1 MDDYS
6 WLILGTGGLISG
18 TISGLLG
25 IGGGIVTIPL
35 MIALGYSPVQ
45 AIATS
50 SLFIV
55 MTSIS
60 GSIQNWMM
68 GYLSFRKIMI
78 LGIPAFITT
87 GIGVHFANRIPPH
100 IILAAFGV
108 ILVMNIYLIELR
120 KQLATNAEPAIPV
133 TPILNPVVAMSS
145 EKIIPAISEPAILNP
160 VVAMSSEEIIPAI
173 SEPAILNPVVAMGAE
188 ETIPAISEPAILN
201 PVVAMGAEETIPAKS
216 ILNPVV
222 AIDTGGAMSV
232 IPASNPLLYT
242 IGTGSIAGIMA
253 GLFGLGGGTVMVPLQ
268 ILLLGEPI
276 KAAIQTS
283 LGVIVI
289 TALAAYVGHSFEGN
303 IILIP
308 GVILGIGGVLGAQ
321 LSTRVLPKLPDQ
333 IVRLALRFFLGILA
347 IYVFWQSWVN
357 FSAIGA

>member
-120 KQLATNAEPAIPV
+120 KQLATNTEPGIPV
-133 TPILNPVVAMSS
+133 AP
-145 EKIIPAISEPAILNP
+145 ILNP

-173 SEPAILNPVVAMGAE
+173 SEPAILNPVVAMGSEEIIPAISEPAILNSVVAMGSE
-188 ETIPAISEPAILN
+188 ETIPAISEPA
-201 PVVAMGAEETIPAKS
+201 

>member
-1 MDDYS
+1 MNDYS
-6 WLILGTGGLISG
+6 WLILGTGGLVSG
-18 TISGLLG
+18 VISGLLG

-60 GSIQNWMM
+60 GSIQNWLM
-68 GYLSFRKIMI
+68 GYLNFRKIMI

-87 GIGVHFANRIPPH
+87 GIGVYFASRIPPYL
-100 IILAAFGV
+100 ILAAFGV

-120 KQLATNAEPAIPV
+120 KQLVSNVEPATLNSAVATVIEIPN
-133 TPILNPVVAMSS
+133 IA
-145 EKIIPAISEPAILNP
+145 
-160 VVAMSSEEIIPAI
+160 EEIIPATATLDSAVVMGTESTI
-173 SEPAILNPVVAMGAE
+173 SMTPDFNSLI
-188 ETIPAISEPAILN
+188 
-201 PVVAMGAEETIPAKS
+201 
-216 ILNPVV
+216 
-222 AIDTGGAMSV
+222 
-232 IPASNPLLYT
+232 YT
-242 IGTGSIAGIMA
+242 ISTGSIAGIMA

-303 IILIP
+303 IILVP
-308 GVILGIGGVLGAQ
+308 GLILGFGGILGAQ
-321 LSTRVLPKLPDQ
+321 FSTRILPKLPDQ
-333 IVRLALRFFLGILA
+333 MVRLTLRIFLGILA
-347 IYVFWQSWVN
+347 IYVFWESWVN
-357 FSAIGA
+357 FAAISPVM

>member
-1 MDDYS
+1 MNDYS
-6 WLILGTGGLISG
+6 WLILGTGGLVSG
-18 TISGLLG
+18 VISGLLG

-60 GSIQNWMM
+60 GSIQNWLM
-68 GYLSFRKIMI
+68 GYLNFRKIMI

-87 GIGVHFANRIPPH
+87 GIGVYFASRIPPYL
-100 IILAAFGV
+100 ILAAFGV

-120 KQLATNAEPAIPV
+120 KQLVSNVEPATLNSAVATVIEIPN
-133 TPILNPVVAMSS
+133 IA
-145 EKIIPAISEPAILNP
+145 
-160 VVAMSSEEIIPAI
+160 EEIIPATATLDSAVVMGTESTI
-173 SEPAILNPVVAMGAE
+173 SMTPDFNSLI
-188 ETIPAISEPAILN
+188 
-201 PVVAMGAEETIPAKS
+201 
-216 ILNPVV
+216 
-222 AIDTGGAMSV
+222 
-232 IPASNPLLYT
+232 YT
-242 IGTGSIAGIMA
+242 ISTGSIAGIMA

-303 IILIP
+303 IILVP
-308 GVILGIGGVLGAQ
+308 GLILGFGGILGAQ
-321 LSTRVLPKLPDQ
+321 LSTRILPKLPDQ
-333 IVRLALRFFLGILA
+333 MVRLTLRIFLGILA
-347 IYVFWQSWVN
+347 VYVFWESWVN
-357 FSAIGA
+357 FAAISPVM

>member
-1 MDDYS
+1 MDNYI
-6 WLILGTGGLISG
+6 WLILATGGLVSG
-18 TISGLLG
+18 VISGLLG

-60 GSIQNWMM
+60 GSIQNWLM
-68 GYLSFRKIMI
+68 GYLSFRKIMF

-87 GIGVHFANRIPPH
+87 GIGVYFASRIPPH
-100 IILAAFGV
+100 VILAAFGV

-120 KQLATNAEPAIPV
+120 KQLVSNTEQITSV
-133 TPILNPVVAMSS
+133 TP
-145 EKIIPAISEPAILNP
+145 
-160 VVAMSSEEIIPAI
+160 
-173 SEPAILNPVVAMGAE
+173 
-188 ETIPAISEPAILN
+188 T
-201 PVVAMGAEETIPAKS
+201 
-216 ILNPVV
+216 LNPVV
-222 AIDTGGAMSV
+222 AIGGESS
-232 IPASNPLLYT
+232 ISIEPGFNSLIST
-242 IGTGSIAGIMA
+242 ISTGSIAGIMA

-289 TALAAYVGHSFEGN
+289 TALAASLGHSFEGN
-303 IILIP
+303 ILFLP
-308 GVILGIGGVLGAQ
+308 GLILGFGGVLGAQ
-321 LSTRVLPKLPDQ
+321 LSTRLLPKLPEQ
-333 IVRLALRFFLGILA
+333 IVRLTLRIFLGIIA
-347 IYVFWQSWVN
+347 IYVFWESWVN
-357 FSAIGA
+357 FSNISSSV

>member
-1 MDDYS
+1 MDSYS
-6 WLILGTGGLISG
+6 WLILGTGGLVSG
-18 TISGLLG
+18 VISGLLG

-60 GSIQNWMM
+60 GSIQNWLM
-68 GYLSFRKIMI
+68 GYLSFRKIMF

-87 GIGVHFANRIPPH
+87 GIGVYFASRIPPYV
-100 IILAAFGV
+100 ILAAFGV

-120 KQLATNAEPAIPV
+120 KQLVSHTEQTASL
-133 TPILNPVVAMSS
+133 TPILNPVVASVGESS
-145 EKIIPAISEPAILNP
+145 ISIEPSFNSL
-160 VVAMSSEEIIPAI
+160 I
-173 SEPAILNPVVAMGAE
+173 S
-188 ETIPAISEPAILN
+188 TIS
-201 PVVAMGAEETIPAKS
+201 
-216 ILNPVV
+216 
-222 AIDTGGAMSV
+222 
-232 IPASNPLLYT
+232 
-242 IGTGSIAGIMA
+242 TGSIAGIMA

-289 TALAAYVGHSFEGN
+289 TAFAASLGHSFEGN
-303 IILIP
+303 ILFLPGLILGFG
-308 GVILGIGGVLGAQ
+308 GVIGAQ
-321 LSTRVLPKLPDQ
+321 LSTRALPKLPEH
-333 IVRLALRFFLGILA
+333 IVRLTLRIFLGILA
-347 IYVFWQSWVN
+347 IYVFWESWVN
-357 FSAIGA
+357 FSNSNS

>member
-1 MDDYS
+1 MNDYS
-6 WLILGTGGLISG
+6 WLILGTGGLVSG
-18 TISGLLG
+18 VISGLLG

-60 GSIQNWMM
+60 GSIQNWLM
-68 GYLSFRKIMI
+68 GYLNFRKIMI

-87 GIGVHFANRIPPH
+87 GIGVYFASRIPPYL
-100 IILAAFGV
+100 ILAAFGV

-120 KQLATNAEPAIPV
+120 KQLVSNVEPATLNSAVATVIEIPN
-133 TPILNPVVAMSS
+133 IA
-145 EKIIPAISEPAILNP
+145 
-160 VVAMSSEEIIPAI
+160 EEIIPATSTLDSAVVMGTESTI
-173 SEPAILNPVVAMGAE
+173 SMTPDFNSLI
-188 ETIPAISEPAILN
+188 
-201 PVVAMGAEETIPAKS
+201 
-216 ILNPVV
+216 
-222 AIDTGGAMSV
+222 
-232 IPASNPLLYT
+232 YT
-242 IGTGSIAGIMA
+242 ISTGSIAGIMA

-303 IILIP
+303 IILVP
-308 GVILGIGGVLGAQ
+308 GLILGFGGILGAQ
-321 LSTRVLPKLPDQ
+321 LSTRILPKLPDQ
-333 IVRLALRFFLGILA
+333 MVRLTLRIFLGILA
-347 IYVFWQSWVN
+347 VYVFWESWVN
-357 FSAIGA
+357 FAAISPVM

>member
-1 MDDYS
+1 MDNYI
-6 WLILGTGGLISG
+6 WLILATGGLVSG
-18 TISGLLG
+18 VISGLLG

-60 GSIQNWMM
+60 GSIQNWLM
-68 GYLSFRKIMI
+68 GYLSFRKIMF

-87 GIGVHFANRIPPH
+87 GIGVYFASRIPPYV
-100 IILAAFGV
+100 ILAAFGV

-120 KQLATNAEPAIPV
+120 KQLVSNTEQITSV
-133 TPILNPVVAMSS
+133 TPTLNPVVASAGES
-145 EKIIPAISEPAILNP
+145 TISIEPALVTP
-160 VVAMSSEEIIPAI
+160 T
-173 SEPAILNPVVAMGAE
+173 LD
-188 ETIPAISEPAILN
+188 
-201 PVVAMGAEETIPAKS
+201 S
-216 ILNPVV
+216 IV
-222 AIDTGGAMSV
+222 AIGGES
-232 IPASNPLLYT
+232 T
-242 IGTGSIAGIMA
+242 ISIEPGFNSLISTISTGSIAGIMA

-289 TALAAYVGHSFEGN
+289 TALAASLGHSFEGN
-303 IILIP
+303 ILFLP
-308 GVILGIGGVLGAQ
+308 GLILGFGGVLGAQ
-321 LSTRVLPKLPDQ
+321 LSTRLLPKLPEQ
-333 IVRLALRFFLGILA
+333 IVRLTLRIFLGILA
-347 IYVFWQSWVN
+347 IYVFWESWVN
-357 FSAIGA
+357 FSSISSSV

>member
-6 WLILGTGGLISG
+6 WLILGTGGLVSG
-18 TISGLLG
+18 VISGLLG

-120 KQLATNAEPAIPV
+120 KQLATNTEPAIPV
-133 TPILNPVVAMSS
+133 TPILNSVVAMGT
-145 EKIIPAISEPAILNP
+145 
-160 VVAMSSEEIIPAI
+160 EEIIPDTTT
-173 SEPAILNPVVAMGAE
+173 LNPVVAMG
-188 ETIPAISEPAILN
+188 
-201 PVVAMGAEETIPAKS
+201 
-216 ILNPVV
+216 
-222 AIDTGGAMSV
+222 TGGAVSI
-232 IPASNPLLYT
+232 IPASNSLLYT

-289 TALAAYVGHSFEGN
+289 TALAAYVGHTFEGN

-333 IVRLALRFFLGILA
+333 IVRLALRVFLGILA

-357 FSAIGA
+357 FSAIGV